1 MYCSTNS
8 SYASQYKNDLV
19 KDQYPLLKSK
29 YNNKSLIYILGTLLL
44 ISLIINYIFYKRA
57 REEKYNLDYKEI
69 LSPQEQKVFELMNQ
83 ELSNKEIAE
92 KLFVSLSTIK
102 THINNI
108 YSKLS
113 ISSRKEIGAHYR

>member
-1 MYCSTNS
+1 MNGNCAT
-8 SYASQYKNDLV
+8 K
-19 KDQYPLLKSK
+19 K
-29 YNNKSLIYILGTLLL
+29 YRKLCL
-44 ISLIINYIFYKRA
+44 
-57 REEKYNLDYKEI
+57 
-69 LSPQEQKVFELMNQ
+69 ELMNQ

-102 THINNI
+102 KYTNNI